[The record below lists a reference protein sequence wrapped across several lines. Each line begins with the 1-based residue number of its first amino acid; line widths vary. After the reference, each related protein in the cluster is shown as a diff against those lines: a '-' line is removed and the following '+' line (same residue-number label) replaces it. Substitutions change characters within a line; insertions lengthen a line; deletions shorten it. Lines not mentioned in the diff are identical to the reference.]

1 MFFTF
6 AGFVAKLF
14 CLFVIVLLGIAAYYT
29 FVIFPAP
36 VCWLAVIP
44 AFMAWGFMR
53 LMGMIDV

>member
-1 MFFTF
+1 MFFVF
-6 AGFVAKLF
+6 GVAAKLF
-14 CLFVIVLLGIAAYYT
+14 CLFVIVLLGIVTYYT